1 MSQQSLKERVTK
13 FISYVSKLLRINYYN
28 FVISYV
34 QRCVWFFILEIQIY
48 IAYYH
53 TNYVNSCFTEISAL
67 VIRIVIVI

>member
-1 MSQQSLKERVTK
+1 MSQQSLKERITK

-48 IAYYH
+48 IAY
-53 TNYVNSCFTEISAL
+53 
-67 VIRIVIVI
+67 